1 MSGARSAYGDSNK
14 TYFAMRT
21 GKDFSSALM
30 ERVNAYYDD
39 LMTSGRLDLY
49 RRLHKA
55 RYMGFFRGGGTIKSG
70 VQDEFTLININHFA
84 NILTNM
90 VTMTSSSRPSFD
102 PRATN
107 TDHKSK
113 AQTLV
118 ARGVLDYYNRDKGMG
133 ERAEKAAKDTVLF
146 GEGETVAEWDAKAG
160 DDYMA
165 DPANPGQAIKEG
177 DISFRSF
184 GPLDA
189 IRNAQLPAAEKMTWR
204 IYRDFIDRHELAA
217 RFPEA
222 RERILNLDTDY
233 RVMAQRW
240 LSPTSYRTSSDVVP
254 FYTFYHDRT
263 PACPNGRMAIFIDAE
278 GALIEGGLPYRAF
291 PGHRMAAEEMD
302 GTAFGASCSFDMLP
316 IQEAIDM
323 LGSIIE
329 TNQET
334 FGVQNVLIPEGCNLQ
349 LKQLAD
355 GLNALYYDPKFGKP
369 EALKLLSTPKEI
381 FDWIEYLVRAMET
394 ISGVNSVA
402 RGNPEAS
409 LKSGAA
415 LALVQSMAIQFN
427 SNLQKAYSRQV
438 EGLGTN
444 VVQVLATFPKTK
456 RFVDITGKA
465 NRSYL
470 KSFTAEDMSNIKR
483 VTVDM
488 GNPLARTTAGKVEIA
503 DSLLEKNLVT
513 ADQYLQVLNTG
524 TLEPLIEGKTAELML
539 ICEENEHLAEGKP
552 VQVAVT
558 DAHALH
564 IQEHKVVLASPEA
577 REDPDVVKAVTDH
590 LQKHIEVLQTLSI
603 QNPNLL
609 IALGQQPVQ
618 PPMPAAPAPGGP
630 AAPPAPGGGGGGAG
644 GAVAKLADATDPSLV
659 AAKAAG
665 GPGMPTNPL
674 TDEKVPPPIPASAV

>member
-1 MSGARSAYGDSNK
+1 MSGSGIADINK
-14 TYFAMRT
+14 TYFALRNGADLT
-21 GKDFSSALM
+21 IGLF
-30 ERVNAYYDD
+30 ERITAYYQD
-39 LMTSGRLDLY
+39 LLVSGRLDLY
-49 RRLHKA
+49 RRLNKA
-55 RYMGFFRGGGTIKSG
+55 KHMGFYRGGGTVRAG
-70 VQDEFTLININHFA
+70 VQDEFTLINVNHFKS
-84 NILTNM
+84 ILTNM

-102 PRATN
+102 PRAIN

-113 AQTLV
+113 SQVLV

-133 ERAEKAAKDTVLF
+133 EMAEKNAKDCVLF
-146 GEGETVAEWDAKAG
+146 GEGESVCEWDTTEG

-165 DPANPGQAIKEG
+165 DPANQGKTIKEG
-177 DISFRSF
+177 DIVFRRF
-184 GPLDA
+184 NPIDA
-189 IRNAQLPAAEKMTWR
+189 IRNAQLTSAEKMTWR
-204 IYRDFIDRHELAA
+204 VYRDFVDRHELVAK
-217 RFPEA
+217 FPEA
-222 RERILNLDTDY
+222 RDRILNLEVDS
-233 RVMAQRW
+233 RLMSSRW
-240 LSPTSYRTSSDVVP
+240 LSPWTYRSGLSIVP
-254 FYTFYHDRT
+254 FYTFYHERT
-263 PACPNGRMAIFIDAE
+263 AACPDGRMTVFVDE
-278 GALIEGGLPYRAF
+278 LGPLLDGPLPYKSF
-291 PGHRMAAEEMD
+291 PGLRMSADEMD
-302 GTAFGASCSFDMLP
+302 GTPFGDSVSFEMLP

-323 LGSIIE
+323 LCSIIE

-355 GLNALYYDPKFGKP
+355 GLNALYYDPKHGKP
-369 EALKLLSTPKEI
+369 EPLQLLSTPKEI
-381 FDWIEYLVRAMET
+381 FDWIDYLVRAMET

-427 SNLQKAYSRQV
+427 SNLQKGYIRQV
-438 EGLGTN
+438 EALGTN
-444 VVQVLATFPKTK
+444 VIQILSTFPKTK

-470 KSFTAEDMSNIKR
+470 KEFTADDMSSIKR

-503 DSLLEKNLVT
+503 QDLLGKNLVT

-539 ICEENEHLAEGKP
+539 INSENELMSDGTEVHTI
-552 VQVAVT
+552 VT

-564 IQEHKVVLASPEA
+564 IQEHKVVLSSPEA
-577 REDPDVVKAVTDH
+577 RQDPAVVKAVTDH
-590 LQKHIEVLQTLSI
+590 MQEHINTLQTLSA

-618 PPMPAAPAPGGP
+618 PPPPPPGPTPPPPGGN
-630 AAPPAPGGGGGGAG
+630 GGGGAG
-644 GAVAKLADATDPSLV
+644 GAPGGLGKLADATDPQL
-659 AAKAAG
+659 KAAQIA
-665 GPGMPTNPL
+665 PAGMPTNPL
-674 TDEKVPPPIPASAV
+674 TDDKVKPPLQGNAV

>member
-1 MSGARSAYGDSNK
+1 MSARTGYGDANK
-14 TYFAMRT
+14 TYFALRT
-21 GKDFSSALM
+21 GRDFTSALF
-30 ERVNAYYDD
+30 ERVNAYYQD
-39 LMTSGRLDLY
+39 LLASGRLDLY
-49 RRLHKA
+49 RRLNKA
-55 RYMGFFRGGGTIKSG
+55 KFMGYYRGGGTVKAG
-70 VQDEFTLININHFA
+70 VQDEYTLINVNHFA
-84 NILTNM
+84 NILGNM
-90 VTMTSSSRPSFD
+90 VTMTASSRPSFD

-133 ERAEKAAKDTVLF
+133 EVAEESAKGTVLF
-146 GEGETVAEWDAKAG
+146 GETEAVAEWDAKAG

-165 DPANPGQAIKEG
+165 DPANPGKTIKEG
-177 DISFRSF
+177 DIRFRCF

-189 IRNAQLPAAEKMTWR
+189 IRNAQLTSAKKMTWR
-204 IYRDFIDRHELAA
+204 IYRDFEDRHELAA
-217 RFPEA
+217 RYPEA
-222 RERILNLDTDY
+222 RERILNLEVDN
-233 RVMAQRW
+233 RLMSQRW
-240 LSPTSYRTSSDVVP
+240 LSPWSYREGLDIVP
-254 FYTFYHDRT
+254 YYTFYHDRT
-263 PACPNGRMAIFIDAE
+263 AACPNGRMALFIDTE
-278 GALIEGGLPYRAF
+278 GALMESGLPYRAF

-302 GTAFGASCSFDMLP
+302 GTPFGASCSFDMLP

-323 LGSIIE
+323 LCSIIE

-334 FGVQNVLIPEGCNLQ
+334 FGVQNILIPTGCNLT
-349 LKQLAD
+349 LKELAD

-369 EALKLLSTPKEI
+369 EALKLLATPKEI
-381 FDWIEYLVRAMET
+381 FDWIDYLVRMMET

-427 SNLQKAYSRQV
+427 SNLQKAYARQV
-438 EGLGTN
+438 EGLGTS
-444 VVQVLATFPKTK
+444 VVQILATFPKTK
-456 RFVDITGKA
+456 RMVEIAGKA
-465 NRSYL
+465 NKSYM
-470 KSFTAEDMSNIKR
+470 KEFTADDMSSVKR

-503 DSLLEKNLVT
+503 ESLLEKNLVS

-539 ICEENEHLAEGKP
+539 ICSENEGLAEGKP
-552 VQVAVT
+552 AQVAVT

-577 REDPDVVKAVTDH
+577 REAPEVVKAVTDH
-590 LQKHIEVLQTLSI
+590 LNEHIRMLEQLSI
-603 QNPNLL
+603 GNPNLL

-618 PPMPAAPAPGGP
+618 PPAPPPGPVPPLPPGGK
-630 AAPPAPGGGGGGAG
+630 GGGGDGGA
-644 GAVAKLADATDPSLV
+644 AALADATDPSL
-659 AAKAAG
+659 KAGKVSPA
-665 GPGMPTNPL
+665 GMPTNPL
-674 TDEKVPPPIPASAV
+674 TDEKAPAPLPVSAV

>member
-1 MSGARSAYGDSNK
+1 MNGSSDTNK
-14 TYFAMRT
+14 TYFALRT
-21 GKDFSSALM
+21 GREFTAGLF
-30 ERVNAYYDD
+30 ERVNAYYQD
-39 LMTSGRLDLY
+39 LLVSGRLDLY
-49 RRLHKA
+49 RRLNKA
-55 RYMGFFRGGGTIKSG
+55 KFMGFYRGGSTVKAG
-70 VQDEFTLININHFA
+70 VQDEFTLINVNHFK

-107 TDHKSK
+107 TDHKNKS
-113 AQTLV
+113 QVLV

-133 ERAEKAAKDTVLF
+133 EIAEASCKGTVLL
-146 GEGETVAEWDAKAG
+146 GETEAVCEWDGSEG

-165 DPANPGQAIKEG
+165 DPNNPGKTVKEG
-177 DISFRSF
+177 DIVFRSF
-184 GPLDA
+184 NPVDA
-189 IRNAQLPAAEKMTWR
+189 IRNAQLTSAAKMTWR
-204 IYRDFIDRHELAA
+204 IYRDFEDRHELAA

-222 RERILNLDTDY
+222 RDRILNLEVDN
-233 RVMAQRW
+233 RLMSQRW
-240 LSPTSYRTSSDVVP
+240 LNPWMYRDGMDIVP

-263 PACPNGRMAIFIDAE
+263 AACPNGRMSLFVDSE
-278 GALIEGGLPYRAF
+278 GSLMEGGLPYRAF
-291 PGHRMAAEEMD
+291 PGHRMAADEMD
-302 GTAFGASCSFDMLP
+302 GTPFGDSCSFDMLP

-323 LGSIIE
+323 LCSIIE

-369 EALKLLSTPKEI
+369 EPLKLLSTPKEI

-427 SNLQKAYSRQV
+427 SNLQKAYTRQV

-444 VVQVLATFPKTK
+444 VVQILSTFPKTK
-456 RFVDITGKA
+456 RIVDITGKA

-470 KSFTAEDMSNIKR
+470 KEFTAEDMSSIKR

-503 DSLLEKNLVT
+503 ESLLEKNLVT

-539 ICEENEHLAEGKP
+539 ICSENEALAEGKP
-552 VQVAVT
+552 AHVAVT

-577 REDPDVVKAVTDH
+577 REDPAVVKATTDH
-590 LQKHIEVLQTLSI
+590 MQEHINTLQTLSA

-618 PPMPAAPAPGGP
+618 PPPMATPPGAP
-630 AAPPAPGGGGGGAG
+630 AAPPPAG
-644 GAVAKLADATDPSLV
+644 GKGGDLGAMADATDPSL
-659 AAKAAG
+659 KAGKIA
-665 GPGMPTNPL
+665 PAGMPTNPL
-674 TDEKVPPPIPASAV
+674 TKEKAPVPMPTGPV